1 MKDLENVL
9 KACSDKNRVRI
20 LKLLEKKKLCVCEI
34 AFVLDITQPSVSRH
48 LKKLKRAGL
57 IEAEQDSFW
66 TNYILKSKNSYA
78 SDILSLMKK
87 WLKDDDI
94 IKKDVLKLKKANR
107 VKLCCKKKYE

>member
-1 MKDLENVL
+1 M
-9 KACSDKNRVRI
+9 
-20 LKLLEKKKLCVCEI
+20 
-34 AFVLDITQPSVSRH
+34 
-48 LKKLKRAGL
+48 KKLKRAGL